1 MILVDQLTKRYG
13 RYTAVDSISFS
24 VRPGTV
30 AGFLGPNGAGKS
42 TTISYIE
49 SSPALLIG
57 DGAWQPKARET
68 DRSTG
73 RSNTGPEAEP
83 PVVEVSDRGVTDHPT
98 ATKE

>member
-1 MILVDQLTKRYG
+1 MANERTALAWLRTALSVVAAGVGLTTLARVSG
-13 RYTAVDSISFS
+13 
-24 VRPGTV
+24 
-30 AGFLGPNGAGKS
+30 GAA
-42 TTISYIE
+42 E
-49 SSPALLIG
+49 L
-57 DGAWQPKARET
+57 DVVARET

>member
-1 MILVDQLTKRYG
+1 MIEVRNLRKSFGSKVAVNGVSFAVKRG
-13 RYTAVDSISFS
+13 EVL
-24 VRPGTV
+24 
-30 AGFLGPNGAGKS
+30 GFLGPNGAGKS
-42 TTISYIE
+42 TTIPYID

-83 PVVEVSDRGVTDHPT
+83 PVVEVRDRFTNHPT